1 MSSIRAIDPS
11 FERSVERTHCM
22 SASPEIFQRRA
33 LRRNRLVATALL
45 VTMAALFIS
54 TILVPQPGFWILL
67 VRATAEAAVVGAL
80 ADWFAVTA
88 LFRRPLGLPIPHT
101 AIIPKSKDRIGE
113 GLATFI
119 ERNFLTPELIKGKL
133 RSIDIAREVADWLS
147 CPANADAVADRLV
160 SLTPHLLGAVDDRE
174 IREFLGDTL
183 GRQLSTIDLAPI
195 LGRAIAA
202 LMANRFHESLL
213 DRFLDVCREF
223 LTTREDQFYGAAEVQ
238 RRRWWMPKAVNRQIA
253 KAIIGGVK
261 EIISNLREPG
271 AAARENLL
279 RGIEQFAE
287 ELRTS
292 PEYRARVEEAK
303 GRLLEDPEV
312 KSWLTSAWDALERA
326 LRADL
331 VSPTS
336 RIRQTFAAAISS
348 LGQTLLAD
356 PSMRGRLNRTIE
368 ALAIRVIPW
377 RHKLAQFI
385 IEVVRQWD
393 TEGFTERLEL
403 VVGSDLQ
410 YIRIN
415 GTLVG
420 GLVGFLLFLLST
432 ILG

>member
-1 MSSIRAIDPS
+1 MSESTED
-11 FERSVERTHCM
+11 
-22 SASPEIFQRRA
+22 FQRRA
-33 LRRNRLVATALL
+33 LRRNRLIATALL
-45 VTMAALFIS
+45 GAVAGLFI
-54 TILVPQPGFWILL
+54 TTMVVPQTGFWILL

-101 AIIPKSKDRIGE
+101 AIVPKSKDRIGE

-119 ERNFLTPELIKGKL
+119 ERNFLTPELIKAKL
-133 RSIDIAREVADWLS
+133 RSIDVARLVADWLS

-160 SLTPHLLGAVDDRE
+160 RVMPHLLRAIDDRDV
-174 IREFLGDTL
+174 REFLGDTL
-183 GRQLSTIDLAPI
+183 GRQLGMIDLALI
-195 LGRAIAA
+195 LGRAITV
-202 LMANRFHESLL
+202 LMANGFHESLI
-213 DRFLDVCREF
+213 DRLLDVGREF
-223 LTTREDQFYGAAEVQ
+223 LTNREDQLYAAAGIQ
-238 RRRWWMPKAVNRQIA
+238 RRRWWIPKAVNRQIA

-271 AAARENLL
+271 TVARQNLL
-279 RGIEQFAE
+279 RAIEHLAQ
-287 ELRTS
+287 ELCTS

-303 GRLLEDPEV
+303 LQLLEDAEV
-312 KSWLTSAWDALERA
+312 KSWLSSAWDALERA

-336 RIRQTFAAAISS
+336 QIRQTFATTIRS
-348 LGQTLLAD
+348 LGQNLLAD
-356 PSMRGRLNRTIE
+356 PSMRGRLNRMIE
-368 ALAIRVIPW
+368 ALAIKVIPW
-377 RHKLAQFI
+377 RDKLAQFI

-393 TEGFTERLEL
+393 TESFTERLEL
-403 VVGSDLQ
+403 VVGRDLQ

-420 GLVGFLLFLLST
+420 GLVGCLLYLLST